1 MKIGWNAR
9 QTLLLY
15 ACLRSRQSVS
25 QSLNHER
32 GLCKVSGDF
41 IIAFYPTRHAYQ
53 IGDLRKTTISLL
65 LRLVFFFFVLC
76 A

>member
-1 MKIGWNAR
+1 MECEADFVAVR
-9 QTLLLY
+9 LLKKP
-15 ACLRSRQSVS
+15 AVSQSVS